1 MELQKILSV
10 RQNFLKLLL
19 IFLSRH
25 LFLQDA
31 LPKNRK
37 SGLFTQKETKRADSL
52 ETNRLL
58 SFSIHKVNLNTGK
71 KQAFDT

>member
-31 LPKNRK
+31 LPKKQKIGAFHTERNKK
-37 SGLFTQKETKRADSL
+37 S
-52 ETNRLL
+52 RLAGNESAL
-58 SFSIHKVNLNTGK
+58 VF
-71 KQAFDT
+71 FDTQS